1 MSTRTQGGNIAQVP
15 RFPRYVCGGS
25 PCWQT
30 LPNDALPVGACV
42 LWNYLTLC
50 KPRRGVL
57 SSELDATAIVQIRDE
72 EEEGPGLLRRQRGGG
87 RGGRGGRRRKDGM
100 MEVKH
105 RAAAAVAVYKSRRDD
120 GKEGQTM

>member
-1 MSTRTQGGNIAQVP
+1 M
-15 RFPRYVCGGS
+15 
-25 PCWQT
+25 
-30 LPNDALPVGACV
+30 
-42 LWNYLTLC
+42 
-50 KPRRGVL
+50 L

-72 EEEGPGLLRRQRGGG
+72 EEEGPGLLRTQRGG

>member
-1 MSTRTQGGNIAQVP
+1 M
-15 RFPRYVCGGS
+15 
-25 PCWQT
+25 
-30 LPNDALPVGACV
+30 
-42 LWNYLTLC
+42 
-50 KPRRGVL
+50 L

-72 EEEGPGLLRRQRGGG
+72 EEGPGLLRTQRGGG

>member
-1 MSTRTQGGNIAQVP
+1 ME
-15 RFPRYVCGGS
+15 
-25 PCWQT
+25 
-30 LPNDALPVGACV
+30 LP
-42 LWNYLTLC
+42 YLTLC

-72 EEEGPGLLRRQRGGG
+72 EEEGPGLLRAQRGGG